1 SCEVVNETLRLYPPV
16 AMLAR
21 QPATDCEIGGYPI
34 AAGTLVILVP
44 LIAQRDP
51 RYWPQGDRFAP
62 DPARPLAKRIRHKG
76 AFVPFGGGPRICL
89 GKHFAMVEM
98 AIATAMI

>member
-1 SCEVVNETLRLYPPV
+1 PEGAVGVLRQLPIACEIVNETLRLYPPT

-21 QPATDCEIGGYPI
+21 QPATDVEVGGYPI
-34 AAGTLVILVP
+34 RAGTLVILNP

-51 RYWPQGDRFAP
+51 RYWPAGDTFAP
-62 DPARPLAKRIRHKG
+62 NPEQPLQKRLTHKG

-89 GKHFAMVEM
+89 G
-98 AIATAMI
+98 